1 MPRPEFSTRLASPQ
15 SSLGFSAPP
24 PLQTRTGKLGR
35 LNHLK
40 NLKGII
46 DDLTPSR
53 SKPPPR
59 PRHVCAV
66 CGAAF
71 RTGDGK
77 DKHERACRMLS
88 AGEAKARR
96 SVGAAPKPRRRKEG
110 GKDRYDDDNKDEDD
124 SLERLLRS
132 TAAFALNFKDG
143 PEVGSASVPRPGD
156 FSSNFSTN
164 QYVRA
169 RAAARRAAEDR
180 EAGEAGRRASA
191 LEEEARA
198 RRREE
203 ERAARL
209 RTFECGRHEAEWS
222 RFLNRSLGKRALT
235 LKDLPLIPPEQY
247 GSLPEVLGREDMR
260 RLLVRWH
267 PDKFEAAF
275 SSKFEPGV
283 REEVMERVRGLCRA

>member
-1 MPRPEFSTRLASPQ
+1 MDPVRLLSRGR
-15 SSLGFSAPP
+15 SL
-24 PLQTRTGKLGR
+24 PLLFPSIACCLGLGR
-35 LNHLK
+35 
-40 NLKGII
+40 
-46 DDLTPSR
+46 
-53 SKPPPR
+53 
-59 PRHVCAV
+59 
-66 CGAAF
+66 
-71 RTGDGK
+71 
-77 DKHERACRMLS
+77 S
-88 AGEAKARR
+88 A
-96 SVGAAPKPRRRKEG
+96 GAAPKPRRRKEG
-110 GKDRYDDDNKDEDD
+110 GKDRYDDDDEDEDD
-124 SLERLLRS
+124 GLERLLRS

-180 EAGEAGRRASA
+180 EAGEAGRHASA

-209 RTFECGRHEAEWS
+209 RTFDSGRHEAEWS

-247 GSLPEVLGREDMR
+247 GSLPEVLGREEMR

-267 PDKFEAAF
+267 PDKVSE
-275 SSKFEPGV
+275 KGR
-283 REEVMERVRGLCRA
+283 REGLARDASWGFRSLPSRSLRRPSRPSLSPEQEKR